1 MVGRSVESERQT
13 DVHMACAP
21 NRRLAKIHRSN
32 PVAAVTT
39 LYGRRRNTGREGM
52 WRGRRMTDDNRPAQM
67 LGCAMA
73 ARHRARQLKP
83 PRPCRP
89 GALYG
94 VRCRIQRDPVGG
106 TVEYQPVTAALGN
119 PMGIQSSPRSRDDCR
134 VNPARPHPVRGTLT
148 ATVPEGVRRV
158 ARNVGPLREPLLTTT
173 DVTTLG
179 GHARWPV
186 ATDRELPTPPG
197 IERDVTKED
206 ASRSSTHGA
215 GHILR
220 IRTTMASSCG
230 RQAPSCRVRQI
241 AGPVS
246 SFVCVL
252 NEWAT
257 RGEAYPLEN
266 GSEVDCDS

>member
-39 LYGRRRNTGREGM
+39 LYGRRSNTGREGM

-119 PMGIQSSPRSRDDCR
+119 PMGIQSSPRSRD
-134 VNPARPHPVRGTLT
+134 
-148 ATVPEGVRRV
+148 
-158 ARNVGPLREPLLTTT
+158 
-173 DVTTLG
+173 
-179 GHARWPV
+179 
-186 ATDRELPTPPG
+186 ELPRQSCTAAPG
-197 IERDVTKED
+197 AWHADR
-206 ASRSSTHGA
+206 HGA
-215 GHILR
+215 GRGATGRAECRTAPRAVVDDDRRHDARRTRAVAGGDRSGAADPSRHRTRRDQGRRLQIVNPRCRTYSEDPHDDGQLVRAPGALLQGPADSWPRLKLR
-220 IRTTMASSCG
+220 LRS
-230 RQAPSCRVRQI
+230 Q
-241 AGPVS
+241 
-246 SFVCVL
+246 
-252 NEWAT
+252 
-257 RGEAYPLEN
+257 
-266 GSEVDCDS
+266 